1 MQGREAGMDNSYAEV
16 MARKKD
22 ILSRATGID
31 YGEFEKSPITFD
43 YEALMGSCDYSPED
57 IQGIFLQTGVGETPL
72 VELRN
77 LTELVRSISPPGKGC
92 RVFVKD
98 EAANP
103 SGSFKDRRAALS
115 VYHARRLGYKGVVT
129 ASSGNY
135 GAAVAS
141 QAAKHGLKA
150 IVLQEVYDSRK
161 VGQPEILEKTRACEA
176 YGAEVWQLTV
186 GPELFYIMLR
196 VLEDT
201 GFFSAS
207 LYVPTSVLGIETLG
221 YELANQVLKR
231 EGRFPD
237 MVLVTHAGG
246 GNVTGTARGL
256 IKAGS
261 RDTVVVGVSVDLH
274 GLHMASDFDFNRKSF
289 TTGHSGFGIPFLT
302 WPDRTD
308 VPRNCARGLR
318 YLDRYALV
326 TQGEVF
332 YTTELLAKLEGMERG
347 PAGNTSLAG
356 AIAVAREMDRDQILV
371 VQETEYTSAGKLPSS
386 QLTFARENGIEVR
399 RGNPAEN
406 VPGKTIVIP
415 EKADQMSVE
424 DFDMEKIRL
433 SYITNAINMAKG
445 YEPTSQDELFLAED
459 SRSSPDFVR
468 EAIGSMDIKPAGTA

>member
-1 MQGREAGMDNSYAEV
+1 MQGREAGMDKSYAAV

-22 ILSRATGID
+22 ILNGATGID
-31 YGEFEKSPITFD
+31 YGEFERSPITFD

-57 IQGIFLQTGVGETPL
+57 IQGIFLETGVGETPL

-77 LTELVRSISPPGKGC
+77 LTQLVRSISPPGKGG
-92 RVFVKD
+92 RIFVKD

-115 VYHARRLGYKGVVT
+115 VYHARRLGYEGVVT

-221 YELANQVLKR
+221 YELANQVLQR

-261 RDTVVVGVSVDLH
+261 GDTVVVGVSVDLH

-356 AIAVAREMDRDQILV
+356 AIAVAREMDQDQILV

-415 EKADQMSVE
+415 EKADQMRVE

-433 SYITNAINMAKG
+433 SYITNAIRMAGG
-445 YEPTSQDELFLAED
+445 YEPTNQDERFLAED
-459 SRSSPDFVR
+459 SKSSPDFVH
-468 EAIGSMDIKPAGTA
+468 EAIGSIDIKPAGAA